1 MRKVINPQLELGS
14 VPIEAI
20 DINPQSRDDIPAVL
34 KGIQFIYSSKD
45 LRDRIFS
52 LLKEELF
59 RPQDGGQDAG
69 EAKAVSGLDPNNGRP
84 GMDLWAVLVLALVKQ
99 GLGCDFD
106 RLAELASKHL
116 DLRQMLGIGSME
128 LKEFTSRTVARNVQ
142 LLTPELLRKVN
153 REVVKAGQR
162 LAGWQEGEEL
172 TARCDSFVVETNVDY
187 PTDYWL
193 LRNALVAA
201 LLAVVT
207 ACETAGVSG
216 CRQHK
221 HWKSKVELAYRQLR
235 VAYKRKNKK
244 KEVKRLLSAGA
255 KLLKRLKKL
264 RPQLEG
270 SEVDEGQLGEI
281 DRLLELAYRLKDQVR
296 RRLLKGEQIPH
307 AEKVFSIHAEHTRW
321 ISKGKAG
328 QPVELGVPVV
338 IVESKEGFVLGWKNL
353 WKEVDVE
360 VTVQVME
367 DMKKE
372 WPDLE
377 GCSFDKGF
385 SSIANILALG
395 GVLGKPALPKK
406 GKLSKADKERESEKW
421 FKEARREH
429 SAVESAINNLEQRGL
444 DRVLEQGKE
453 GFRRVV
459 ARSIL
464 AANVHRM
471 GLLLQRAARA
481 AAKERRDLDRGGG
494 RLRKAA

>member
-1 MRKVINPQLELGS
+1 
-14 VPIEAI
+14 
-20 DINPQSRDDIPAVL
+20 
-34 KGIQFIYSSKD
+34 
-45 LRDRIFS
+45 
-52 LLKEELF
+52 
-59 RPQDGGQDAG
+59 
-69 EAKAVSGLDPNNGRP
+69 
-84 GMDLWAVLVLALVKQ
+84 MDLWAVLVLALVKQ

-116 DLRQMLGIGSME
+116 DLRKMLGIGSME
-128 LKEFTSRTVARNVQ
+128 LKEFTSRTVVRNVQ

-162 LAGWQEGEEL
+162 LAGWQEGEDL

-193 LRNALVAA
+193 LRNALVAV

-281 DRLLELAYRLKDQVR
+281 DRLLDLAYRLKDQVR

-385 SSIANILALG
+385 SSIANILASGAPSLPRPSLHTAGFSSIANILALG
-395 GVLGKPALPKK
+395 GVLSKPALPKK
-406 GKLSKADKERESEKW
+406 GKLSKADKEREREKW

-444 DRVLEQGKE
+444 DRVREKGKE

-459 ARSIL
+459 ARSML

>member
-207 ACETAGVSG
+207 ACETAGGVGLPAAQALEEQSGIGIQATQSGLQEEEQEKRGQETAVSG
-216 CRQHK
+216 G
-221 HWKSKVELAYRQLR
+221 EA
-235 VAYKRKNKK
+235 A
-244 KEVKRLLSAGA
+244 EATEEAAPAAG
-255 KLLKRLKKL
+255 
-264 RPQLEG
+264 G
-270 SEVDEGQLGEI
+270 
-281 DRLLELAYRLKDQVR
+281 
-296 RRLLKGEQIPH
+296 
-307 AEKVFSIHAEHTRW
+307 
-321 ISKGKAG
+321 
-328 QPVELGVPVV
+328 
-338 IVESKEGFVLGWKNL
+338 
-353 WKEVDVE
+353 
-360 VTVQVME
+360 
-367 DMKKE
+367 
-372 WPDLE
+372 
-377 GCSFDKGF
+377 
-385 SSIANILALG
+385 
-395 GVLGKPALPKK
+395 
-406 GKLSKADKERESEKW
+406 
-421 FKEARREH
+421 
-429 SAVESAINNLEQRGL
+429 QRGG
-444 DRVLEQGKE
+444 RGAT
-453 GFRRVV
+453 G
-459 ARSIL
+459 
-464 AANVHRM
+464 
-471 GLLLQRAARA
+471 
-481 AAKERRDLDRGGG
+481 RD
-494 RLRKAA
+494 

>member
-34 KGIQFIYSSKD
+34 KGIQFIYSSKE
-45 LRDRIFS
+45 LRERIFS

-116 DLRQMLGIGSME
+116 DLRQMLGIGLME

-172 TARCDSFVVETNVDY
+172 TARCDSFTVETNVDY

-193 LRNALVAA
+193 LRNALVLA

-221 HWKSKVELAYRQLR
+221 HWKSKVELAFRQLR

-255 KLLKRLKKL
+255 KLLKRLKKM

-296 RRLLKGEQIPH
+296 RRLLKGEKIPH
-307 AEKVFSIHAEHTRW
+307 AEKVFSIHACCM
-321 ISKGKAG
+321 S
-328 QPVELGVPVV
+328 LY
-338 IVESKEGFVLGWKNL
+338 
-353 WKEVDVE
+353 
-360 VTVQVME
+360 
-367 DMKKE
+367 
-372 WPDLE
+372 
-377 GCSFDKGF
+377 
-385 SSIANILALG
+385 LAR
-395 GVLGKPALPKK
+395 KRAF
-406 GKLSKADKERESEKW
+406 LSD
-421 FKEARREH
+421 
-429 SAVESAINNLEQRGL
+429 
-444 DRVLEQGKE
+444 
-453 GFRRVV
+453 
-459 ARSIL
+459 
-464 AANVHRM
+464 
-471 GLLLQRAARA
+471 
-481 AAKERRDLDRGGG
+481 
-494 RLRKAA
+494 